1 MTSTLRTPTYLS
13 YAGRVVDISSESAIS
28 FINNADYP
36 IGLMLHFDDL
46 DGGSG
51 YSTATLTQAVRG
63 ATISAPLGSS
73 NFTVGHDYACTP
85 VIYGRD
91 PNASPSSLSP
101 GKYDVL
107 LGSGRLQADS
117 DEDNTKIYIDKDIT
131 VYRGAW
137 YHNTALIGGCAI
149 KVGNDTYLITAYNSG
164 TGECTVAAAEINGST
179 SSLRYTEA
187 GEKYQLISNYVVG
200 SPFTFKYRTAPSCTL
215 SYDVV
220 DNALHITGAYSQSQG
235 VPIQSYVMSV
245 RYIMDGMEYTITHDR
260 RFGVEI
266 AEDFPILPVS
276 SGNAYCTCELTTED
290 GAVKSFALT
299 ISALG
304 TGTAIASLTDIGLLQ
319 VAAVPAGATVY
330 IWREERDYPEYSSIT
345 EYSRF
350 KYLGAKTNASSSTAT
365 VSYEDPTRANQ
376 RTYRYI
382 VSVVET
388 DDTVSVSNFTSQY
401 NCYDRTCLIWQLER
415 LGNGRYRR
423 IANAYYNFTCDVDSG
438 TIERVTGNAV
448 YKSSAPRPKYIR
460 GTDSYDAGTFTAIL
474 GTVTNPEA
482 SPRVINKFLDMM
494 SSDGIFLLKS
504 DYGDIKI
511 VAITSDPTRTY
522 GANIE
527 DLGIVKV
534 TFGWT
539 EIDDIESAVIE

>member
-1 MTSTLRTPTYLS
+1 MQSTLRTPTYPS
-13 YAGRVVDISSESAIS
+13 YENRVVDMSSESAIS

-51 YSTATLTQAVRG
+51 YSTATLTQAARG
-63 ATISAPLGSS
+63 ATISATLGAS
-73 NFTVGHDYACTP
+73 NFTAGHDYACTP
-85 VIYGRD
+85 VIYGRN
-91 PNASPSSLSP
+91 PNAAEGAQSP

-107 LGSGRLQADS
+107 LGTGRLQADS

-137 YHNTALIGGCAI
+137 YHDTTLIGGCAI

-200 SPFTFKYRTAPSCTL
+200 SPFTFKYRSAPTCTL
-215 SYDVV
+215 TTAVADK
-220 DNALHITGAYSQSQG
+220 ALHITGAYSQAQN

-245 RYIMDGMEYTITHDR
+245 EYRFDLMEYTITHDR
-260 RFGVEI
+260 RYGVDI
-266 AEDFPILPVS
+266 AEDFPIIPVNS
-276 SGNAYCTCELTTED
+276 ESASRGMDITCEITTED
-290 GAVKSFALT
+290 GAVIVVTDTAT
-299 ISALG
+299 ILG
-304 TGTAIASLTDIGLLQ
+304 TGNITIHATNGTTINVESM
-319 VAAVPAGATVY
+319 PSGARAY
-330 IWREERDYPEYSSIT
+330 IWREERDNPEYS
-345 EYSRF
+345 EYSLYQRF
-350 KYLGAKTNASSSTAT
+350 KYLGSTTNNHF
-365 VSYEDPTRANQ
+365 EDYTTANQ

-382 VSVVET
+382 AAVVQT
-388 DDTVSVSNFTSQY
+388 DGTILVSNFTEQY
-401 NCYDRTCLIWQLER
+401 NSYDRTCLIWQLER

-423 IANAYYNFTCDVDSG
+423 IDNAYYNFTCDVDSG

-460 GTDSYDAGTFTAIL
+460 GTDSYDTGTFTAIL
-474 GTVTNPEA
+474 GTVNSPEA
-482 SPRVINKFLDMM
+482 KPNLINKFISMM

-539 EIDDIESAVIE
+539 EIDDIETAVIE

>member
-1 MTSTLRTPTYLS
+1 MQSTLRTPTYPT
-13 YAGRVVDISSESAIS
+13 YENRVVDVSTESTLTYT
-28 FINNADYP
+28 NNADYP
-36 IGLMLHFDDL
+36 LALSSIFQDL
-46 DGGSG
+46 ETG
-51 YSTATLTQAVRG
+51 ATQTKAIYTQAARG
-63 ATISAPLGSS
+63 AAISLSITGLTA
-73 NFTVGHDYACTP
+73 GHDYACTP
-85 VIYGRD
+85 VIYGRN
-91 PNASPSSLSP
+91 PNAPSESLSP

-131 VYRGAW
+131 VIRSAW
-137 YHNTALIGGCAI
+137 WDSTKLIGGCAI
-149 KVGNDTYLITAYNSG
+149 KVGNDTYLISSYNVN
-164 TGECTVAAAEINGST
+164 TGECTVQAAEINGST
-179 SSLRYTEA
+179 SSLRYTAA

-220 DNALHITGAYSQSQG
+220 DNALHITGVYSQSQG

-276 SGNAYCTCELTTED
+276 SGNAYCTCEITTED
-290 GAVKSFALT
+290 GAVKSFSLT

-304 TGTAIASLTDIGLLQ
+304 TDTTTATITDTGMLQ
-319 VAAVPAGATVY
+319 VSAVPAGATVY
-330 IWREERDYPEYSSIT
+330 IWREERDSPEHTTLT
-345 EYSRF
+345 EYDRL
-350 KYLGAKTNASSSTAT
+350 KYIGAKTNTGSSAT
-365 VSYEDPTRANQ
+365 TINYEDHTRANQ
-376 RTYRYI
+376 KTYRYI

-388 DDTVSVSNFTSQY
+388 DDTVSISGFTNQY

-423 IANAYYNFTCDVDSG
+423 IDNAYYNFTCDVDSG

-448 YKSSAPRPKYIR
+448 YKSSALRPKYIR
-460 GTDSYDAGTFTAIL
+460 GTDSYDVGTFTAIL
-474 GTVTNPEA
+474 GTVSSPEA
-482 SPRVINKFLDMM
+482 TPKLISKFISMM
-494 SSDGIFLLKS
+494 SSDGIFLLKT
-504 DYGDIKI
+504 DYGDVKI
-511 VAITSDPTRTY
+511 VAITENPTRTY

-527 DLGIVKV
+527 DLGITKV

>member
-1 MTSTLRTPTYLS
+1 MQSTLRTPTYPS
-13 YAGRVVDISSESAIS
+13 YENRVVDMSSESAIS
-28 FINNADYP
+28 FTNNADYP

-51 YSTATLTQAVRG
+51 YSTAKLTQAVRG
-63 ATISAPLGSS
+63 ATISAPLGAS

-85 VIYGRD
+85 VIYGRN
-91 PNASPSSLSP
+91 PNAAEGAQSP

-107 LGSGRLQADS
+107 LGTGRLQADS

-137 YHNTALIGGCAI
+137 YHDTTLIGGCAI

-200 SPFTFKYRTAPSCTL
+200 SPFTFKYRSAPTCTL
-215 SYDVV
+215 TTAVADK
-220 DNALHITGAYSQSQG
+220 ALHITGAYSQAQN

-245 RYIMDGMEYTITHDR
+245 EYRFDLMEYTITHDR
-260 RFGVEI
+260 RYGVDI
-266 AEDFPILPVS
+266 AEDFPIIPVNS
-276 SGNAYCTCELTTED
+276 ESASRGMDITCEITTED
-290 GAVKSFALT
+290 GAVIVVTDTAT
-299 ISALG
+299 ILG
-304 TGTAIASLTDIGLLQ
+304 TGNITINATNGTTINVESM
-319 VAAVPAGATVY
+319 PSGARAY
-330 IWREERDYPEYSSIT
+330 IWREERDNPEYS
-345 EYSRF
+345 EYSLYQRF
-350 KYLGAKTNASSSTAT
+350 KYLGSTTNN
-365 VSYEDPTRANQ
+365 YFEDYTTANQ

-382 VSVVET
+382 AAVVQT
-388 DDTVSVSNFTSQY
+388 DGTILVSNFTEQY
-401 NCYDRTCLIWQLER
+401 NSYDRTCLIWQLER

-423 IANAYYNFTCDVDSG
+423 IDNAYYNFTCDVDSG

-460 GTDSYDAGTFTAIL
+460 GTDSYDTGTFTAIL
-474 GTVTNPEA
+474 GTVNSPEA
-482 SPRVINKFLDMM
+482 KPNLINKFISMM

-539 EIDDIESAVIE
+539 EIDDIETAVIE

>member
-1 MTSTLRTPTYLS
+1 MTSTLRTPTYPS
-13 YAGRVVDISSESAIS
+13 YAGRVIDISSESAIS
-28 FINNADYP
+28 FTNNADYP

-63 ATISAPLGSS
+63 ATISATLGAS

-137 YHNTALIGGCAI
+137 YHDTTLIGGCAI

-164 TGECTVAAAEINGST
+164 TGECTVAAADINGST

-200 SPFTFKYRTAPSCTL
+200 QPFTFKYRSAPTCTL
-215 SYDVV
+215 TTAVADK
-220 DNALHITGAYSQSQG
+220 ALHITGAYSQAQN

-245 RYIMDGMEYTITHDR
+245 EYRFDLMEYTITHDR
-260 RFGVEI
+260 RYGVDI
-266 AEDFPILPVS
+266 AEDFPIIPVNS
-276 SGNAYCTCELTTED
+276 ESASRGMDITCEITTED
-290 GAVKSFALT
+290 GAVIVVTDTVT
-299 ISALG
+299 ILG
-304 TGTAIASLTDIGLLQ
+304 TGNITINATNGTTINVESM
-319 VAAVPAGATVY
+319 PSGARAY
-330 IWREERDYPEYSSIT
+330 IWREERDNPEYS
-345 EYSRF
+345 EYSLYQRF
-350 KYLGAKTNASSSTAT
+350 KYLGSTTNN
-365 VSYEDPTRANQ
+365 YFEDYTTANQ

-382 VSVVET
+382 AAVVQT
-388 DDTVSVSNFTSQY
+388 DGTILVSNFTDQY
-401 NCYDRTCLIWQLER
+401 NSYDRTCLIWQLER

-423 IANAYYNFTCDVDSG
+423 VANAYYNFTCDVDSG
-438 TIERVTGNAV
+438 TVEHITGNAV

-460 GTDSYDAGTFTAIL
+460 GTDSYDTGTFTAIL
-474 GTVTNPEA
+474 GTVNSPEA
-482 SPRVINKFLDMM
+482 KPNLINKFISMM
-494 SSDGIFLLKS
+494 SSDGIFMLKT
-504 DYGDIKI
+504 DYGDVKI

>member
-1 MTSTLRTPTYLS
+1 MTSTLRTPTYPS
-13 YAGRVVDISSESAIS
+13 YAGRVIDISSESAIS

-51 YSTATLTQAVRG
+51 YSQAVLSQAARG
-63 ATISAPLGSS
+63 ATISMNLAYSS
-73 NFTVGHDYACTP
+73 FTVGHDYACTP
-85 VIYGRD
+85 VIYGRN
-91 PNASPSSLSP
+91 PNAAEGAQSP

-107 LGSGRLQADS
+107 LGTGRLQADS

-137 YHNTALIGGCAI
+137 YHNTTLIGGCVI
-149 KVGNDTYLITAYNSG
+149 KVGNDTYLITDYNSG
-164 TGECTVAAAEINGST
+164 TGECTVSAADINGST

-200 SPFTFKYRTAPSCTL
+200 QPFTFKYRSAPTCTL
-215 SYDVV
+215 TTAVADK
-220 DNALHITGAYSQSQG
+220 ALHITGAYSQAQN

-245 RYIMDGMEYTITHDR
+245 EYRFDLMEYTITHDR
-260 RFGVEI
+260 RYGVDI
-266 AEDFPILPVS
+266 AEDFPIIPVNS
-276 SGNAYCTCELTTED
+276 ESASRGMDITCEITTED
-290 GAVKSFALT
+290 GAVIVVTDTVT
-299 ISALG
+299 ILG
-304 TGTAIASLTDIGLLQ
+304 TGNITIHATNGTTIKVESM
-319 VAAVPAGATVY
+319 PSGARAY
-330 IWREERDYPEYSSIT
+330 IWREERDNPEYS
-345 EYSRF
+345 EYSLYQRF
-350 KYLGAKTNASSSTAT
+350 KYLGSTTNN
-365 VSYEDPTRANQ
+365 YFEDYTTANQ

-382 VSVVET
+382 AAVVQT
-388 DDTVSVSNFTSQY
+388 DGTILVSNFTDQY
-401 NCYDRTCLIWQLER
+401 NSYDRTCLIWQLER

-460 GTDSYDAGTFTAIL
+460 GTGSYDTGTFTAIL
-474 GTVTNPEA
+474 GTVNSPEA
-482 SPRVINKFLDMM
+482 KPNLINKFISMM

>member
-1 MTSTLRTPTYLS
+1 LGT
-13 YAGRVVDISSESAIS
+13 
-28 FINNADYP
+28 
-36 IGLMLHFDDL
+36 
-46 DGGSG
+46 GG
-51 YSTATLTQAVRG
+51 
-63 ATISAPLGSS
+63 
-73 NFTVGHDYACTP
+73 
-85 VIYGRD
+85 
-91 PNASPSSLSP
+91 
-101 GKYDVL
+101 
-107 LGSGRLQADS
+107 LQADS

-137 YHNTALIGGCAI
+137 YHNTTLIGGCVI
-149 KVGNDTYLITAYNSG
+149 KVGNDTYLITDYNSG
-164 TGECTVAAAEINGST
+164 TGECTVSAADINGST

-200 SPFTFKYRTAPSCTL
+200 QPFTFKYRSAPTCTL
-215 SYDVV
+215 TTAVADK
-220 DNALHITGAYSQSQG
+220 ALHITGAYSQAQN

-245 RYIMDGMEYTITHDR
+245 EYRFDLMEYTITHDR
-260 RFGVEI
+260 RYGVDI
-266 AEDFPILPVS
+266 AEDFPIIPVNS
-276 SGNAYCTCELTTED
+276 ESASRGMDITCEITTED
-290 GAVKSFALT
+290 GAVIVVTDTVT
-299 ISALG
+299 ILG
-304 TGTAIASLTDIGLLQ
+304 TGNITIHATNGTTINVESM
-319 VAAVPAGATVY
+319 PSGARAY
-330 IWREERDYPEYSSIT
+330 IWREERDNPEYS
-345 EYSRF
+345 EYSLYQRF
-350 KYLGAKTNASSSTAT
+350 KYLGSTTNN
-365 VSYEDPTRANQ
+365 YFEDYTTANQ

-382 VSVVET
+382 AAVVQT
-388 DDTVSVSNFTSQY
+388 DGTILVSNFTDQY
-401 NCYDRTCLIWQLER
+401 NSYDRTCLIWQLER

-460 GTDSYDAGTFTAIL
+460 GTGSYDTGTFTAIL
-474 GTVTNPEA
+474 GTVNSPEA
-482 SPRVINKFLDMM
+482 KPNLINKFISMM

>member
-1 MTSTLRTPTYLS
+1 MTSTLRTPTYPS

-51 YSTATLTQAVRG
+51 YSTAKFTQAVRG
-63 ATISAPLGSS
+63 ATISVPLGAS

-85 VIYGRD
+85 VIYGRN
-91 PNASPSSLSP
+91 PNAAEGAQSP

-107 LGSGRLQADS
+107 LGTGRLQADS

-137 YHNTALIGGCAI
+137 YHNTTLIGGCAI

-164 TGECTVAAAEINGST
+164 TGECTVAAADINGST

-200 SPFTFKYRTAPSCTL
+200 QPFTFKYRSAPTCTL
-215 SYDVV
+215 TTAVADK
-220 DNALHITGAYSQSQG
+220 ALHITGAYSQAQS

-245 RYIMDGMEYTITHDR
+245 EYRFDLMEYTITHDR
-260 RFGVEI
+260 RYGVDI
-266 AEDFPILPVS
+266 AEDFPIIPVNS
-276 SGNAYCTCELTTED
+276 ESASRGMDITCEITTED
-290 GAVKSFALT
+290 GAVIVVTDTVT
-299 ISALG
+299 ILG
-304 TGTAIASLTDIGLLQ
+304 TGNITINATNGTTINVESM
-319 VAAVPAGATVY
+319 PSGARAY
-330 IWREERDYPEYSSIT
+330 IWREERDNPEYSEHSL
-345 EYSRF
+345 YQRF
-350 KYLGAKTNASSSTAT
+350 KYLGSTTNNHF
-365 VSYEDPTRANQ
+365 EDYTTANQ

-382 VSVVET
+382 AAVVQT
-388 DDTVSVSNFTSQY
+388 DGTILVSNFTEQY
-401 NCYDRTCLIWQLER
+401 NSYDRTCLIWQLER

-423 IANAYYNFTCDVDSG
+423 VANAYYNFTCDVDSG

-460 GTDSYDAGTFTAIL
+460 GTDSYDTGTFTAIL
-474 GTVTNPEA
+474 GTVNSPEA
-482 SPRVINKFLDMM
+482 KPNLINKFISMM

>member
-1 MTSTLRTPTYLS
+1 MQSTLRTPTYPS
-13 YAGRVVDISSESAIS
+13 YENRVVDMSTESAIS
-28 FINNADYP
+28 FTNNADYP

-51 YSTATLTQAVRG
+51 YSQAVLSQAARG
-63 ATISAPLGSS
+63 ATISMNLVYS
-73 NFTVGHDYACTP
+73 NFTAGHDYACTP
-85 VIYGRD
+85 VIYGRN
-91 PNASPSSLSP
+91 PNAAEGAQSP

-107 LGSGRLQADS
+107 LGTGRLQADS
-117 DEDNTKIYIDKDIT
+117 DTDNTKIYIDKDIT
-131 VYRGAW
+131 VIRGAW
-137 YHNTALIGGCAI
+137 YHNTTLIGGCAI
-149 KVGNDTYLITAYNSG
+149 KVGNDTYLITAYNSS
-164 TGECTVAAAEINGST
+164 TGECTVAAADINGST
-179 SSLRYTEA
+179 SSLRYTAA

-200 SPFTFKYRTAPSCTL
+200 QPFTFKYRTAPSCTL
-215 SYDVV
+215 DYDVV
-220 DNALHITGAYSQSQG
+220 GNALYIIGDYSQSQG

-260 RFGVEI
+260 RFGVSI
-266 AEDFPILPVS
+266 AEGFPILPVS
-276 SGNAYCTCELTTED
+276 SGNAYCTCEVTTED
-290 GAVKSFALT
+290 GAVKSFSLT

-304 TGTAIASLTDIGLLQ
+304 TGTAIASLTDTGLLQ

-350 KYLGAKTNASSSTAT
+350 KYLGTKTNASGSAAT
-365 VSYEDPTRANQ
+365 ISYDDATRANQ

-388 DDTVSVSNFTSQY
+388 DDTVSVSNFTTQY

-423 IANAYYNFTCDVDSG
+423 IDNAYYNFTCDVDSG

-448 YKSSAPRPKYIR
+448 YKSSALRPKYIR
-460 GTDSYDAGTFTAIL
+460 GTDSYDIGTFTAIL
-474 GTVTNPEA
+474 GTVTTPEA
-482 SPRVINKFLDMM
+482 TPRIINKFLDMM

-504 DYGDIKI
+504 DYGDVKI
-511 VAITSDPTRTY
+511 VAITENPTRTY

-527 DLGIVKV
+527 DLGITKV